1 MQTPSELVDS
11 PVIFFPTINDALS
24 MNTSATFLFSIS
36 EYNPLESSKLTFGTP
51 KAKVVDIL
59 LVFKAPLQ
67 IPAIVGTAER
77 VTLNPSAETVSI
89 RLNLSIVSPSGVYLN
104 IVPVLTPTKLKVPFV
119 VAPAPVIVILSAL
132 LKFGDITL

>member
-1 MQTPSELVDS
+1 MQTPSELVAS
-11 PVIFFPTINDALS
+11 PVIFLPTINDALS
-24 MNTSATFLFSIS
+24 MNTSDTFLFSIS
-36 EYNPLESSKLTFGTP
+36 AYNPLESSKLTFGTP

-59 LVFKAPLQ
+59 VVFKAPLQ

-77 VTLNPSAETVSI
+77 VILNPSAETVSM

-104 IVPVLTPTKLKVPFV
+104 IVPVLTPTKLNVPFV

-132 LKFGDITL
+132 LKLGDITL